1 MPKITTTSSFNEN
14 CTACPRLAGFLAE
27 LRDTH
32 PSYRNLPVAPFGD
45 KKAKLLIIGLAPG
58 LKGANATGRP
68 FTGDYAGE
76 LLYSTM
82 YKYGFSNH
90 AYQFKRGETDVSD
103 GLKLIN
109 SRITNAV
116 KCLPPGNKPTTDEI
130 NTCNPYL
137 RNELAEM
144 SDGAVILTLGL
155 VAHKASLKALDYKQ
169 SAFKFVH
176 GAVYSLKNGD
186 KTLNMVNSYHCSRY
200 NTSTKRLTEKMF
212 HQMFSKVKRL
222 VTEVSN

>member
-1 MPKITTTSSFNEN
+1 MSKIKANSSFYEN
-14 CTACPRLAGFLAE
+14 CTACPRLADYFTQ
-27 LRDTH
+27 LRVKY

-45 KKAKLLIIGLAPG
+45 KDAKLLIIGLAPG

-82 YKYGFSNH
+82 FKYGFSNQ

-116 KCLPPGNKPTTDEI
+116 KCLPPENKPTTDEI

-137 RNELAEM
+137 THELSEM
-144 SDGAVILTLGL
+144 SDGAVLLTLGL
-155 VAHKASLKALDYKQ
+155 VSHKATLKALGYKQ

-176 GAVYSLKNGD
+176 GAVYQLKSGD

-212 HQMFSKVKRL
+212 HQMFATVKKL
-222 VTEVSN
+222 VKKTN